1 MVPLARPLVSYRFSF
16 FSSYYSQ
23 LLLERGITSS
33 EAHASV
39 PSGLGLSRGLG
50 LGLLSVIHENLPVQ
64 GNPGTF
70 MSGRD
75 AGQSRVAMLLEMF

>member
-33 EAHASV
+33 EGHASV

-50 LGLLSVIHENLPVQ
+50 LLSVTHENLPVQ

-75 AGQSRVAMLLEMF
+75 AGQSRVAMLLGMF